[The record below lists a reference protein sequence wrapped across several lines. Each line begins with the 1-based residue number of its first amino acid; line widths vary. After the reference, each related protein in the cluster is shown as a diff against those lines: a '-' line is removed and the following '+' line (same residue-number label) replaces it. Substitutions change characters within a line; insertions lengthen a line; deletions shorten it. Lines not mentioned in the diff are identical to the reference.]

1 MPPIEIKSGSPNNT
15 LRPKCPKSRLFD
27 YKARFKVNLDAR
39 FNTPPRP
46 WWLEQKTFDS
56 TCLRFIDEEIG
67 EKFSSID
74 RRISKLRI
82 MELEKR
88 KLIVH
93 KHLEN
98 PSWSASKIAKVL
110 KFPKSTVCLVIK
122 RYKDNLSVDRAQRI
136 YHKSGTRD
144 KELRRKVLRCVKG
157 NPGISIRELAKKC
170 DSNFSTVRNILSRE
184 GYKSFCASKHPNRS
198 LKQNSV
204 AKKRARLLYERVLTK
219 FDGCILMD
227 DETYVK
233 MDYKQI
239 PGRKF
244 YLATGRGDVPSR
256 YKFVFA
262 DKFARKLMIWQ
273 GICSCGLNQGFHHI
287 YYNEFEGLHC
297 LKKRI
302 LPFIRQ
308 HKTNVMFWPD
318 LASCHYS
325 KEVLEWYAANNVNF
339 VAKEINP
346 PNCPEFRPIE

>member
-1 MPPIEIKSGSPNNT
+1 
-15 LRPKCPKSRLFD
+15 
-27 YKARFKVNLDAR
+27 
-39 FNTPPRP
+39 
-46 WWLEQKTFDS
+46 
-56 TCLRFIDEEIG
+56 
-67 EKFSSID
+67 
-74 RRISKLRI
+74 

-122 RYKDNLSVDRAQRI
+122 RYKDTLSVDRAQRI

-144 KELRRKVLRCVKG
+144 KELRRKVLRYVKS
-157 NPGISIRELAKKC
+157 NPGVSIHDLAKKY

-198 LKQNSV
+198 LKQNLV

-273 GICSCGLNQGFHHI
+273 GICSCGLKTKVFITSHTMTSKVYI
-287 YYNEFEGLHC
+287 KEC

-346 PNCPEFRPIE
+346 PNCPEFRPIEKYWAIVKRKLRGCGKEVRNAQQMRLKWNKFAGTVSPATVQIMMASITSKVRQFVRNGEM